1 MRLIKKMVLPLIL
14 ILMGYAFWRSDN
26 IEQIAAG
33 IAIFLFGMLAIEDGF
48 QKLSGGF
55 LERFL
60 RSFTNKLWKSLNF
73 GIITT
78 TLMQSSS
85 LVSILTISFLSAGL
99 ISLAAGIGIIFGAN
113 LGTTTGAW
121 LLAGFGLKVKL
132 SVYAMPMLAFGVV
145 LILQNNNKFK
155 AVGWVVAGVGFLFMG
170 IQHMKDGF
178 EVMKDSINLATYAMT
193 GIKGLLMYTLLGIVA
208 TVVMQSSHA
217 TLVLI
222 ITALASGQIS
232 YENALALSIGAN
244 VGTTVTAIIGSIS
257 ANIDGKRL
265 AVAHLIFNLITA
277 LVAIFSMKLLLLSV
291 EWLGDFLQLSADNYT
306 LRLAIFHTMFNLLGI
321 ILVTPFI
328 KLMIRFLYWVLPEK
342 QIGIKLPKFL
352 NQAVLESEQAT
363 VMAVHQESIRL
374 YDLSLKVIANGLGF
388 KKPELLEKVTKANI
402 SQYNKP
408 LENKDINEAYAS
420 RIKQVFSSIVEFVVI
435 AREKI
440 SGKHAKSLQIHSRAV
455 RELALAIKA
464 VKHLQKNLNKQI
476 KGSHIEV
483 QYLYNQLRWLIV
495 ETVRKIEKTRLIES
509 SEETSAILKALKKAN
524 ERKIK
529 NIIKEVE
536 SSIRKQLI
544 TAQNSTSLITDTE
557 YTHRA
562 CNLLV
567 DVAKKLFIPEKTQ
580 TAQGT
585 EQTQDQTELHEIL
598 HD

>member
-60 RSFTNKLWKSLNF
+60 RSSTNKLWKSLNF

-178 EVMKDSINLATYAMT
+178 EVMKDSINLATYAMM

-208 TVVMQSSHA
+208 TVLMQSSHA